1 MKKIK
6 QTEEEK
12 QSKLESLEHKA
23 RNLCVFSMLECFAV
37 LENGHGHRALISI
50 PQGRLTDLKQVFEE
64 LEKLDPFYKGLSN
77 IIGTVK

>member
-1 MKKIK
+1 MRKIK

-37 LENGHGHRALISI
+37 MENGHRALISI

-64 LEKLDPFYKGLSN
+64 LEKLDPFYKGFSN

>member
-1 MKKIK
+1 MRKIK

-37 LENGHGHRALISI
+37 MENGHRALISI

-64 LEKLDPFYKGLSN
+64 LEKLDPFYKGFSN
-77 IIGTVK
+77 ILGTVK